1 LDRVV
6 RVARLDA
13 VINRHLALENL
24 LVLTTRRAA
33 DMIQA
38 EVDLRTWLVGAPRSV
53 TVTSH

>member
-53 TVTSH
+53 AVTSR